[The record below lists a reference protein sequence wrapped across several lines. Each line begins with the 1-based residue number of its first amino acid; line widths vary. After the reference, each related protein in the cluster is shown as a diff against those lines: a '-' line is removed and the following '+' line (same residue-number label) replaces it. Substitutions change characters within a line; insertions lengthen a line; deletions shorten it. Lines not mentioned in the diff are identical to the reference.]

1 MSPSHFGFSQCPSI
15 IPRLSAARAP
25 FSPHPTASRPQN
37 SPRKCCGI
45 LPPDL
50 IQNDCAAGV
59 QPAFLRNAA
68 PGQTLGKTFL
78 QYPSHLL
85 GYCLANDSQV
95 RYSSFQRNTVPLQN
109 SVRGRAEWQADEHRL
124 EQTERSFSCVRDRV
138 LMGLRTARP
147 AAMLG
152 GLLFLRG
159 THPPAP
165 SCGSTPSESC

>member
-68 PGQTLGKTFL
+68 QGKPLEKLSYNTRVI
-78 QYPSHLL
+78 YS
-85 GYCLANDSQV
+85 GICLANDSQV